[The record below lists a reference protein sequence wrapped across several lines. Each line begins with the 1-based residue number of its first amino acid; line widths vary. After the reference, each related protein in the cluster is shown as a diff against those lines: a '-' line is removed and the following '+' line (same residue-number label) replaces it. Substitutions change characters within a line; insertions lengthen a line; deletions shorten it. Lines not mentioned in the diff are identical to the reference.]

1 MLAVTSHGPQDVR
14 VEEVDKPKIEASTD
28 ALVRVTTAALCG
40 TDMHIY
46 HGKIPNVPAGWIVGH
61 EFCGVVEDVG
71 DAITE
76 FSIGDRVVSAMYV
89 ACGRCPACVAGDHR
103 RCAKFQMFGMGVA
116 FGNLPGGQAEYVRV
130 PLADMTLRAIPTG
143 LSDESTIFTGDIL
156 ATAFTAL
163 RQSGI
168 KEGESIAI
176 IGAGPLGQLIA
187 MCAPVFGVGQMF
199 VVDVIPERLA
209 EVEKFGAV
217 TINGKEQNVRK
228 LIKEQTGGQMCD
240 AVFEA
245 AGNVPAM
252 ETAFSLP
259 RANGSVVLVGMLVDE
274 PFPLSAGDLWLRN
287 TRVIPVLGAPY
298 SHRDELLKLIVAGK
312 LDATGLITDRMPL
325 TAASETYAAF
335 DKKELQKAIF
345 RVGDAS

>member
-14 VEEVDKPKIEASTD
+14 VEEVEKPAIETSTD
-28 ALVRVTTAALCG
+28 AIVRVTTAALCG

-76 FSIGDRVVSAMYV
+76 FEIGDRVVSSMYV
-89 ACGRCPACVAGDHR
+89 ACGRCPACVSGDHR
-103 RCAKFQMFGMGVA
+103 RCGNFQMFGMGVA

-130 PLADMTLRAIPTG
+130 PLADMTLRAIPG
-143 LSDESTIFTGDIL
+143 DLSDESTIFTGDIL

-168 KEGESIAI
+168 VEGDTIAI
-176 IGAGPLGQLIA
+176 VGAGPLGQLIA
-187 MCAPVFGVGQMF
+187 MCAPIFGAGQMF
-199 VVDVIPERLA
+199 VIDPVPERLEEA
-209 EVEKFGAV
+209 AQYGAIPIDPRE
-217 TINGKEQNVRK
+217 TDPRK
-228 LIKEQTGGQMCD
+228 LIKAQTNGLMCD
-240 AVFEA
+240 AIFEA

-252 ETAFSLP
+252 ETAFSLSRP
-259 RANGSVVLVGMLVDE
+259 NGSVVLVGMLVDE

-298 SHRDELLKLIVAGK
+298 SHRDELLKLIANGK
-312 LDATGLITDRMPL
+312 IDATGLITDRLPL
-325 TAASETYAAF
+325 SAASEAYAAF
-335 DKKELQKAIF
+335 DRKELQKAIF
-345 RVGDAS
+345 QVG

>member
-1 MLAVTSHGPQDVR
+1 MLAVTSHGPEDIR
-14 VEEVDKPKIEASTD
+14 VEEVDKPKLEAPTD
-28 ALVRVTTAALCG
+28 AIVRVTTSALCG

-61 EFCGVVEDVG
+61 EFCGVVEDIG

-76 FSIGDRVVSAMYV
+76 FEIGDRIVSSMYV
-89 ACGRCPACVAGDHR
+89 ACGRCPACVGGDHR
-103 RCAKFQMFGMGVA
+103 RCSKFQMFGMGVA

-130 PLADMTLRAIPTG
+130 PLADMTLRAIPDE

-168 KEGESIAI
+168 VEGDTIAI
-176 IGAGPLGQLIA
+176 VGAGPLGQLIA
-187 MCAPVFGVGQMF
+187 MCAPIFGAGQIF
-199 VVDVIPERLA
+199 VIDPVQERLEEA
-209 EVEKFGAV
+209 TKLGGIP
-217 TINGKEQNVRK
+217 INPVEQNPRK
-228 LIKEQTGGQMCD
+228 LIKDQTGGMMCD

-287 TRVIPVLGAPY
+287 TRVIPVLGAPF
-298 SHRDELLKLIVAGK
+298 SHRDELLKLIASGRI
-312 LDATGLITDRMPL
+312 DATGLITDRLPL
-325 TAASETYAAF
+325 TAASEAYAAF

-345 RVGDAS
+345 QVG

>member
-1 MLAVTSHGPQDVR
+1 MLAVTSQGPQLISVEDVA
-14 VEEVDKPKIEASTD
+14 KPSLEASTD
-28 ALVRVTTAALCG
+28 AIVRVTTTALCG

-76 FSIGDRVVSAMYV
+76 FKPGDRVVSAMYV

-130 PLADMTLRAIPTG
+130 PLADMTLRAIPEG

-168 KEGESIAI
+168 VEGDTIAI
-176 IGAGPLGQLIA
+176 VGAGPVGELLA
-187 MCAPVFGVGQMF
+187 MCAPIFGAGQVFVID
-199 VVDVIPERLA
+199 VVPERLEA
-209 EVEKFGAV
+209 AAKFGA
-217 TINGKEQNVRK
+217 IPIDSREQDPRK
-228 LIKEQTGGQMCD
+228 LIKQQTGGLMCD

-245 AGNVPAM
+245 AGNEAAM
-252 ETAFSLP
+252 ATAFSLP
-259 RANGSVVLVGMLVDE
+259 RPNGSVVLVGMLVSE
-274 PFPLSAGDLWLRN
+274 HFPLSAGDLWLRN
-287 TRVIPVLGAPY
+287 TRVIPILGAPY
-298 SHRDELLKLIVAGK
+298 SHRDELLRLIASGK
-312 LDATGLITDRMPL
+312 IDAQQIITDRIPL
-325 TAASETYAAF
+325 TDAAEAYAAF
-335 DKKELQKAIF
+335 DRKELKKAVF
-345 RVGDAS
+345 EVGS

>member
-1 MLAVTSHGPQDVR
+1 MLAVTSHGPQDIR
-14 VEEVDKPKIEASTD
+14 VEEVEKPVLETSTD
-28 ALVRVTTAALCG
+28 AIVRVTTAALCG

-46 HGKIPNVPAGWIVGH
+46 HGKIPNVPAGWVVGH

-76 FSIGDRVVSAMYV
+76 FEVGDRVVSSMYV
-89 ACGRCPACVAGDHR
+89 ACGRCPACVSGDHR
-103 RCAKFQMFGMGVA
+103 RCGNFQMFGMGVA

-130 PLADMTLRAIPTG
+130 PLADMTLRAIPG
-143 LSDESTIFTGDIL
+143 DLSDESTIFTGDIL

-168 KEGESIAI
+168 VEGDTIAI
-176 IGAGPLGQLIA
+176 VGAGPLGQLIA
-187 MCAPVFGVGQMF
+187 MCAPIFGAGQMF
-199 VVDVIPERLA
+199 IIDPVPERLEEA
-209 EVEKFGAV
+209 AQYGAV
-217 TINGKEQNVRK
+217 PIDPRETDPRK
-228 LIKEQTGGQMCD
+228 LIKAQTNGLMCD
-240 AVFEA
+240 AIFEA

-252 ETAFSLP
+252 ETAFSLSRP
-259 RANGSVVLVGMLVDE
+259 NGSVVLVGMLVDE

-298 SHRDELLKLIVAGK
+298 SHRDELLKLIANGK
-312 LDATGLITDRMPL
+312 IDATGLITDRLPL
-325 TAASETYAAF
+325 SAASEAYAAF

-345 RVGDAS
+345 QVG

>member
-14 VEEVDKPKIEASTD
+14 VEEVEKPVLETPTD
-28 ALVRVTTAALCG
+28 AIVRVTTAALCG

-76 FSIGDRVVSAMYV
+76 FKIGDRVVSSMYV
-89 ACGRCPACVAGDHR
+89 ACGRCPACVSGDHR
-103 RCAKFQMFGMGVA
+103 RCGNFQMFGMGVA

-130 PLADMTLRAIPTG
+130 PLADMTLRAIPG
-143 LSDESTIFTGDIL
+143 DLSDESTIFTGDIL

-163 RQSGI
+163 RQSSI
-168 KEGESIAI
+168 VEGDTIAI
-176 IGAGPLGQLIA
+176 VGAGPLGQLIA
-187 MCAPVFGVGQMF
+187 MCAPIFGAGQMF
-199 VVDVIPERLA
+199 VIDPVPERLEEA
-209 EVEKFGAV
+209 VQYGA
-217 TINGKEQNVRK
+217 IPIDPREANVRK
-228 LIKEQTGGQMCD
+228 VIKEQTNGGMCD

-252 ETAFSLP
+252 ETAFGLARP
-259 RANGSVVLVGMLVDE
+259 NGSVVLVGMLVDE

-298 SHRDELLKLIVAGK
+298 SHRDELLKLIANGK
-312 LDATGLITDRMPL
+312 IDATGLITDRLPL
-325 TAASETYAAF
+325 SAASEAYAAF
-335 DKKELQKAIF
+335 DRKELQKAIF
-345 RVGDAS
+345 QVG